1 MASLAIGFVIG
12 QQFLVEDFISTDDE
26 FLTKSVD
33 FIEQT
38 ELVSIIEKLEPGKRL
53 GMDIGNLLFI
63 FSMAEKP
70 IEGKEDCYNV
80 DLQIEGLT
88 KDDFVKMT
96 ACSFLEG
103 NQIKWKLTDIS

>member
-12 QQFLVEDFISTDDE
+12 QQFLVEDFISTVDE

-88 KDDFVKMT
+88 KDDFEKMT